1 MHLLPQL
8 LHLPTDGLAP
18 KSANLGANRTWH
30 SQVFQ
35 TKEHKEEVF
44 LCPQADL
51 VAIATGLAQNK

>member
-18 KSANLGANRTWH
+18 KSPNSGANRTWH
-30 SQVFQ
+30 SQVSQ
-35 TKEHKEEVF
+35 TKEHKEEVI

-51 VAIATGLAQNK
+51 VAIPTGLAQNK